1 MTLVEV
7 LIAVLIL
14 GGALLSLASYVGQ
27 FARTVTDSDATARA
41 AELAAERLETV
52 KGSAS
57 YASMDSLY
65 METTPTPITGEPRFK
80 RQTLIKRVGGGD
92 GDLDDYKVVTVIIS
106 STLLKKSVRR
116 TTVVSDF

>member
-7 LIAVLIL
+7 LVAVTIL
-14 GGALLSLASYVGQ
+14 GGALLWLATYVGQ
-27 FARTVTDSDATARA
+27 FARTVTDSDARARA

-52 KGSAS
+52 KGATS

-65 METTPTPITGEPRFK
+65 REASPATVPGEPRFR
-80 RQTLIKRVGGGD
+80 RQTLIQRVGGGD
-92 GDLDDYKVVTVIIS
+92 ADLDDYRVVTVIIT
-106 STLLKKSVRR
+106 STLLERPVRR